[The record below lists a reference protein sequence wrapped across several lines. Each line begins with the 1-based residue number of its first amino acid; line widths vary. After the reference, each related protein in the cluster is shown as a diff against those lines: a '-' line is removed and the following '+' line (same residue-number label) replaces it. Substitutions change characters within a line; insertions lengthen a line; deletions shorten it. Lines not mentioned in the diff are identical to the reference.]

1 MSAAPVT
8 SSRFAARISWPF
20 LWWMVAFA
28 AITAAGGVTY
38 AVLKNQQVAVR
49 TEIEMLNRSISESNM
64 NTNENRAK
72 INTLTNRWAMLA
84 RLDSFNSELSDIQPG
99 QLEELRDVNTTER
112 NMATA
117 AR

>member
-1 MSAAPVT
+1 MSAASVT

-49 TEIEMLNRSISESNM
+49 TEIEILNRSIAESHM

-72 INTLTNRWAMLA
+72 ITTLTNRWAMLA
-84 RLDSFNSELSDIQPG
+84 RLDSFDSELRDIQPG
-99 QLEELRDVNTTER
+99 QLEELRDLESTER